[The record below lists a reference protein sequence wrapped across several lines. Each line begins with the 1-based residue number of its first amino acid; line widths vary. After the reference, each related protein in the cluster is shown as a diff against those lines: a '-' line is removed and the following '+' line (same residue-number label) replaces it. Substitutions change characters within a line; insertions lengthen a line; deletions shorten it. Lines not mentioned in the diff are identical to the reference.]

1 MIRPSTLWILAAII
15 TITAVV
21 YQRKTGPTCP
31 IEGKID
37 ISGQAITYRM
47 ERSHGGKGDQ
57 RIAITATDPL
67 IRGSLHHKRYRL
79 PDSFTVKPMER
90 FSDTLVG
97 YLPHQ
102 PPGGKLEYYVEL
114 TYNDSSIIVPG
125 RQTVVTRFRGAV
137 PTFVLS
143 LHILFIFTAMFLST
157 RTGLEAISPGGKTKY
172 LTLWTTLLLM
182 LGGMILGPVVQK
194 YAFGAFW
201 TGVPFG
207 WDLTD
212 NKTLIAF
219 TCWVIALVRHKFNPF
234 PRYWVIAAA
243 IILLVI
249 YLIPHS
255 MMGSELDY
263 ATGEVKSGC

>member
-1 MIRPSTLWILAAII
+1 MIRPIILWILAAII
-15 TITAVV
+15 TITAAA

-31 IEGKID
+31 IEGETD
-37 ISGQAITYRM
+37 ISGQTTAYRL
-47 ERSHGGKGDQ
+47 ERSHGGEGDQ
-57 RIAITATDPL
+57 KVVIVAPDSL
-67 IRGSLHHKRYRL
+67 IRGSLHYKRYKS

-90 FSDTLVG
+90 FGDTLVG
-97 YLPHQ
+97 YLAHQ
-102 PPGGKLEYYVEL
+102 PMAGKLEYYVEL
-114 TYNDSSIIVPG
+114 IYNDSSIIIPG
-125 RQTVVTRFRGAV
+125 RQTVVIRFRGTV
-137 PTFVLS
+137 PPSVLS
-143 LHILFIFTAMFLST
+143 LHILFIFAAMFLST

-172 LTLWTTLLLM
+172 LTLWTTLFLM

-212 NKTLIAF
+212 NKCLIAF
-219 TCWVIALVRHKFNPF
+219 ICWVIALARHKFNPL